1 MQQPLTEGMI
11 AYVGAYIAIVG
22 EDGMDRA
29 LQNGNQSSDGTTADD
44 TMTLEAVELEF
55 ALGAIDV
62 LIEGF
67 DSALAKAAERVGGEV
82 LFNMPALDTSEA
94 QRIGAIAIAGQPEDQ
109 VIFVT
114 LRNDGTTLSVEPPT
128 GENAVFE
135 SLGRNYAAV
144 MKSLSPKEKVN
155 GARTELF
162 RRCRLWNPRMKI
174 VWSDRVERHC
184 RLDILETYEFH
195 SLCFQGHNAF
205 GHPLAR

>member
-1 MQQPLTEGMI
+1 
-11 AYVGAYIAIVG
+11 
-22 EDGMDRA
+22 MDRA
-29 LQNGNQSSDGTTADD
+29 LQNGEQPSDRTIASD

-82 LFNMPALDTSEA
+82 LFNMPALDTSQA
-94 QRIGAIAIAGQPEDQ
+94 QRIGAIAINGQPDDQ

-128 GENAVFE
+128 GDNAVFE

-144 MKSLSPKEKVN
+144 MKSLSPEEKN
-155 GARTELF
+155 NDA
-162 RRCRLWNPRMKI
+162 
-174 VWSDRVERHC
+174 
-184 RLDILETYEFH
+184 
-195 SLCFQGHNAF
+195 
-205 GHPLAR
+205 